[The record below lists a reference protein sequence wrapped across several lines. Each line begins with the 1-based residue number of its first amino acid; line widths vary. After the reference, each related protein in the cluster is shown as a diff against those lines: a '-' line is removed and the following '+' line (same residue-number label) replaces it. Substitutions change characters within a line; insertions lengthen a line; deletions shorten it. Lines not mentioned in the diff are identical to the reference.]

1 MSTLSTSAA
10 VTAVNAPTRQV
21 DVNGRRLAYRR
32 MGQGRPLV
40 LCNRFRGILD
50 TWDPA
55 FLDALA
61 RNFTVITFDYSGFG
75 RSTGTPSYDP
85 VSLANDARDLI
96 QALGLGRAVVAGW
109 SIGGVGAQVLMTESP
124 ELVTHSIVIG
134 AGPVGEVARPVEPL
148 FFETAP
154 IPDYT
159 LEHETILFFE
169 PRSESSRQAA
179 ARSRE
184 RLALRTE
191 DLSVAIPPSVYN
203 PLLAAGPLG
212 VDRLDTRGKLSRS
225 RVPLMVIMGDHDICF
240 PVENWYDRV
249 SELPK
254 MQLIVFSQ
262 AGHGPQHEFPVA
274 TAEYITTFVGSTG

>member
-1 MSTLSTSAA
+1 MSALPTSA
-10 VTAVNAPTRQV
+10 VTAVTAPTRLV
-21 DVNGRRLAYRR
+21 DVGGRQLAYRR

-85 VSLANDARDLI
+85 QSLANDARDLI
-96 QALGLGRAVVAGW
+96 QALDLGRVIIAGW
-109 SIGGVGAQVLMTESP
+109 SIGGVGAQVLMTEYP
-124 ELVTHSIVIG
+124 ELVTHAIVIG
-134 AGPVGEVARPVEPL
+134 SGPTGEVARPVEQV

-154 IPDYT
+154 IFDYS

-184 RLALRTE
+184 RLAQRKD
-191 DLSVAIPPSVYN
+191 DLSVAIPPEVYL
-203 PLLAAGPLG
+203 PLLAARPLE

-225 RVPLMVIMGDHDICF
+225 TVPLMLIMGDHDICF

-254 MQLIVFSQ
+254 MQMIVFSQ